1 MTDKKIAVVILNWNG
16 VEMMR
21 RFIPSVVSYSQ
32 EADVIVADNGSTDDS
47 LQMLRAEFPAVR
59 IIQLDRNYG
68 FAEGYNKALSQ
79 IGHPYSILLNSDVEV
94 SPGWLRPMLD
104 YMESH
109 PDIAACQPKI
119 IKESE
124 RASFE
129 YAGASGGYIDWLGY
143 PFCRG
148 RLMSTVEE
156 DHGQYNQP
164 VSIFFFSFAALMVRT
179 ELYKELG
186 GLDARFFAHQ
196 EEIDFC
202 WRLHNRGYQLMCIPQ
217 SVVYHV
223 GGGTLNQGDPRKTF
237 LNFRNNLLLLYKNL
251 PLTRR
256 WRVMPLRCVLDYVA
270 ALQMCLTG
278 HRKDALAVLHARQEF
293 SHIRHEFDDKRD
305 AELQAQRKQEAVSGH
320 KFDIPEIMPSSLLW
334 QYYVKGRT
342 HFSQLKWK

>member
-21 RFIPSVVSYSQ
+21 RFLPSIVSYSQ

-148 RLMSTVEE
+148 RLMGTVEE

-164 VSIFFFSFAALMVRT
+164 VSIFWATGAALMVRT

-196 EEIDFC
+196 
-202 WRLHNRGYQLMCIPQ
+202 
-217 SVVYHV
+217 
-223 GGGTLNQGDPRKTF
+223 
-237 LNFRNNLLLLYKNL
+237 
-251 PLTRR
+251 
-256 WRVMPLRCVLDYVA
+256 
-270 ALQMCLTG
+270 
-278 HRKDALAVLHARQEF
+278 
-293 SHIRHEFDDKRD
+293 
-305 AELQAQRKQEAVSGH
+305 
-320 KFDIPEIMPSSLLW
+320 
-334 QYYVKGRT
+334 
-342 HFSQLKWK
+342 